1 MATSD
6 LRQYGARAR
15 STDTFGRVMCSA
27 RQNHFVVDGP
37 VWNEAPGEAV
47 TPGELFLAG
56 VACCAV
62 ELLHTIARERDAGLR
77 KVTASIQGTIDRSR
91 PVRPDV
97 ALFNS
102 VRLDLELEGVSQRE
116 AEELVEAFKGR

>member
-6 LRQYGARAR
+6 LRQYGASAR
-15 STDTFGRVMCSA
+15 STDTFGRVLCSV

-37 VWNEAPGEAV
+37 VWNEAPGEAA
-47 TPGELFLAG
+47 TPGELFLAA
-56 VACCAV
+56 VASCSV
-62 ELLHTIARERDAGLR
+62 ELLHVIARERDVGLR
-77 KVTASIQGTIDRSR
+77 KVTTSIQGTIDRSR
-91 PVRPDV
+91 PVRTDV

-102 VRLDLELEGVSQRE
+102 VRLDLELEGVSDRH